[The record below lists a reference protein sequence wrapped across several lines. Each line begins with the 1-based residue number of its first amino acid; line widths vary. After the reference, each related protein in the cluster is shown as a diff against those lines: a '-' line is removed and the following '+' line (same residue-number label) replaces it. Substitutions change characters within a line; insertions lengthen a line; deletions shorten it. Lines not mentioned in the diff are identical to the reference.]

1 MKPQILII
9 NRVLDVIAKSFG
21 PLAAEE
27 LLGRLE

>member
-1 MKPQILII
+1 
-9 NRVLDVIAKSFG
+9 LDAIAKSFG